1 MHGFRVDR
9 SGKLIFERGLHA
21 SGHLSK
27 EELVEVIERID
38 PDKIIPIHTE
48 NPYWFAENFENAVV
62 MRDGETVVF
71 N

>member
-1 MHGFRVDR
+1 VHGFRVDKN
-9 SGKLIFERGLHA
+9 GELIFERGLHA

-27 EELVEVIERID
+27 EELVEVIEEID
-38 PDKIIPIHTE
+38 PDRIIPVHTE
-48 NPYWFAENFENAVV
+48 NPQWFAENFEKAVV